1 MNTNTATD
9 FTAVAERYIAT
20 WNETDPAAR
29 RALVEAAYTSDAV
42 YIDPLV
48 EAAGHDAIDATLAD
62 VQTQFAGLVF
72 TLGGP
77 VDGHHNLAR
86 FQWHLGPEGDGEP
99 AVIGF
104 DVIVIAEDGRIREV
118 GGFLDKV
125 PAGA

>member
-1 MNTNTATD
+1 MSTTAKPD

-48 EAAGHDAIDATLAD
+48 EAAGHDAIDATLGA
-62 VQTQFAGLVF
+62 VRAQFAGLVF

-86 FQWHLGPEGDGEP
+86 FQWHLGPEGGDP
-99 AVIGF
+99 IVIGF
-104 DVIVIAEDGRIREV
+104 DVIALARDGRIREV
-118 GGFLDKV
+118 AGFLDKV